1 MIKPF
6 SASILFIMQT
16 EVYLKDLDN
25 IVLSKMQIIKT
36 TWTLGKKGTEIVIM
50 RQQLDI
56 CLTTVIIQTSV
67 NTIWWLQLLQPSKD
81 NIACNKYP
89 DQEQMALL
97 LPNFLLG
104 QPPVKKNPEI
114 DITYQLQVHVMNRMS
129 FCGYVVPWCHQS
141 NHEPLQPADS

>member
-36 TWTLGKKGTEIVIM
+36 TWTLEKKGTEIVIM

-67 NTIWWLQLLQPSKD
+67 NTI
-81 NIACNKYP
+81 
-89 DQEQMALL
+89 
-97 LPNFLLG
+97 
-104 QPPVKKNPEI
+104 
-114 DITYQLQVHVMNRMS
+114 
-129 FCGYVVPWCHQS
+129 
-141 NHEPLQPADS
+141 

>member
-67 NTIWWLQLLQPSKD
+67 NTI
-81 NIACNKYP
+81 
-89 DQEQMALL
+89 
-97 LPNFLLG
+97 
-104 QPPVKKNPEI
+104 
-114 DITYQLQVHVMNRMS
+114 
-129 FCGYVVPWCHQS
+129 
-141 NHEPLQPADS
+141 